1 MPRRFARRVR
11 KTKPRRARKGARGG
25 HRRRPSSTATA
36 GSGQMAR
43 IVETVEFNDNVP
55 NQTYQNTFTL
65 AQFPRAGVLSGNF
78 QFYKAHK
85 VTWSY
90 EPLFNTFQ
98 ENQIGGAQSVS
109 KPYIYM
115 LMNRVQNLNNGLTL
129 QNIQACGA
137 KPQSLVSK
145 KSITYRPNWCSP
157 GLTAVT
163 PGNDPVSPIQSMV
176 SQGLKCQYG
185 WLGTAGRMAILNG
198 PNGQYV
204 PLATVSANQSEQMSP
219 INDGLTGK
227 TQNALIYNNNAVY
240 NGHTTYVEQTSPVLG
255 QSVARLTCT
264 VEWHFKGS
272 VFNNTITSYPPPS
285 QSST

>member
-1 MPRRFARRVR
+1 MPRRVVRRRGRKARKPFR
-11 KTKPRRARKGARGG
+11 KYRKGGRRAGAI
-25 HRRRPSSTATA
+25 ATA

-78 QFYKAHK
+78 QFYKAAK

-98 ENQIGGAQSVS
+98 ENQIGGAGQSVS
-109 KPYIYM
+109 KPYLYM

-137 KPQSLVSK
+137 KPQSLISK

-163 PGNDPVSPIQSMV
+163 PGNDPVSPIQSMA

-185 WLGTAGRMAILNG
+185 WLGSAGRMAILNG

-227 TQNALIYNNNAVY
+227 SQNALIYNNNAVY
-240 NGHTTYVEQTSPVLG
+240 NGHTTYVEQTNAVLA
-255 QSVARLTCT
+255 QPVARLTCT
-264 VEWHFKGS
+264 VEWHFKGA
-272 VFNNTITSYPPPS
+272 VFNNTITPYPPPS
-285 QSST
+285 STTA